1 MLCVSLH
8 RLRTART
15 QRCLTNRQGAI
26 LFGCSHHSA
35 AHIDILSTIRAYIH
49 SENII
54 PLVATEIAAKAV
66 QNKKRY
72 AKRALL
78 ILLKALCVTLL
89 KRDMLCHLAPS
100 TRKRHANIDT
110 LLKYCTC
117 HAKRKRY
124 LRMSQNATKAR
135 YLRGYRPPAR
145 HPDHILWAPPNG
157 EA

>member
-145 HPDHILWAPPNG
+145 HPDHIL
-157 EA
+157 